1 MTIMASARALALAA
15 AGTAMV
21 GALVFP
27 ATASAAAPAATGG
40 FAGDHGSWGQH
51 WDAPG
56 DWHHPEWGPG
66 WNDGYP
72 APGWLRP
79 RDGRHRWTGF
89 RPPDGRPRRDG
100 LHPRGGYRPAAGHF
114 SRCSIRFGALRRP
127 R

>member
-1 MTIMASARALALAA
+1 MASARALALAA

-27 ATASAAAPAATGG
+27 AVASAAEPAAPGG
-40 FAGDHGSWGQH
+40 FAVDHLSWGQH

-72 APGWLRP
+72 APGWV
-79 RDGRHRWTGF
+79 
-89 RPPDGRPRRDG
+89 PPAGWAPPMDWVPPVGWAPPAG
-100 LHPRGGYRPAAGHF
+100 WAAPAGWIPPCQGPLFALFHPI
-114 SRCSIRFGALRRP
+114 RCA
-127 R
+127 